1 MRMHKIAVLGSVLLS
16 FAFGAK
22 AISDADLGLRN
33 APLNND
39 DKVKLQDFKYGDKAP
54 GESKVFDRA
63 YENAPPMIPH
73 DVEGMTDFTQDT
85 NLCLD
90 CHLPENAKGTPAT
103 PVPKSHLYDLRNSK
117 DVTDGISDSRW
128 NCTQCHAPQAQLKPL
143 VGNNFKPEYRNK
155 KSKNNSN
162 LLEVIN
168 EGVK

>member
-73 DVEGMTDFTQDT
+73 DVEGMTDFTQST
-85 NLCLD
+85 NACLD
-90 CHLPENAKGTPAT
+90 CHSPEVAKDVGAT

-117 DVTDGISDSRW
+117 AITDGIADSRW

-143 VGNNFKPEYRNK
+143 VGNNFKPEYRSK
-155 KSKNNSN
+155 KSKNSSN